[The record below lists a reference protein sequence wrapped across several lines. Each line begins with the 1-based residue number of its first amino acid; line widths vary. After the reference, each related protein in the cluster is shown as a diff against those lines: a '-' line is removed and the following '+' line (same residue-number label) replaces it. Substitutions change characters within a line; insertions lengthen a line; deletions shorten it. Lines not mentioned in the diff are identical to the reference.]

1 MKKKDLLYRL
11 AIAVLLFLIPAVSA
25 AGIIGNRLTQKI
37 PHGDERPDREIIYEK
52 HYAFITD
59 NPKDPFWSDMYESA
73 KAAGKDQ
80 GIYVEMMKSSLS
92 GSYSVSQLMEMAIAS
107 RVDGIIINPADESL
121 TQLIETAAAKG
132 IDVLTV
138 FNDVINS
145 SRICFVG
152 VGNYKM
158 GQEYGAQIRRLN
170 ETGAR
175 NVLILIDSD
184 DSGNQNLIYSSI
196 CENLN
201 DTDINIQP
209 LMFDSSNAFGA
220 EEAIRN
226 LVLGSELTRPD
237 ILVCLSAI
245 NTECAYQSVVDF
257 NKVGQVHIVG
267 CYGSDTVM
275 EAIKKNIIDSV
286 IKLDARQMGAKAVQA
301 LAEYQ
306 QKGRVN
312 EYIVADTMVVDQD
325 NVNPYLP
332 DDSPEAAP

>member
-1 MKKKDLLYRL
+1 MKKKKLLRGL
-11 AIAVLLFLIPAVSA
+11 AIAVIPILILA
-25 AGIIGNRLTQKI
+25 AAIWGIGSRLPRKI
-37 PHGDERPDREIIYEK
+37 SYGEERSDREITYEK

-73 KAAGKDQ
+73 KTAGKDQ
-80 GIYVEMMKSSLS
+80 GIYVEMMGSSLS
-92 GSYSVSQLMEMAIAS
+92 GSYSVSELLEMAIAS
-107 RVDGIIINPADESL
+107 RVDGIIVNPMDEPSF
-121 TQLIETAAAKG
+121 QLIETAAAKD
-132 IDVLTV
+132 INVLTV
-138 FNDVINS
+138 FNDVMNS

-158 GQEYGAQIRRLN
+158 GQEYGVQIRQLS
-170 ETGAR
+170 EAGAS

-184 DSGNQNLIYSSI
+184 DSVNQNLIYSGI
-196 CENLN
+196 RENLS

-209 LMFDSSNAFGA
+209 LMFDSSNVFGA

-226 LVLGSELTRPD
+226 LVLGSDQTRPD

-267 CYGSDTVM
+267 YYGSDTVM

-286 IKLDARQMGAKAVQA
+286 IKLDARQMGEKAVLA

-306 QKGRVN
+306 QRGRVN
-312 EYIVADTMVVDQD
+312 EYIVADTVVIDQS
-325 NVNPYLP
+325 NVDHYLTS
-332 DDSPEAAP
+332 DSLEVSP

>member
-1 MKKKDLLYRL
+1 MKKKSLLSSL
-11 AIAVLLFLIPAVSA
+11 GIAVVLFLVLAAVA
-25 AGIIGNRLTQKI
+25 IWIIGDRLPKKI
-37 PHGDERPDREIIYEK
+37 AYGDERSDREVTYEK

-73 KAAGKDQ
+73 KTTGKNQ
-80 GIYVEMMKSSLS
+80 GIYVEMMGDGLS
-92 GSYSVSQLMEMAIAS
+92 GSYSASELMEMAIAAQ
-107 RVDGIIINPADESL
+107 VDGIIVNPVDEPSI
-121 TQLIETAAAKG
+121 QLIETAAAKS

-138 FNDVINS
+138 FNDVTNS

-152 VGNYKM
+152 VGNFKM
-158 GQEYGAQIRRLN
+158 GQEYGALIRQLK

-175 NVLILIDSD
+175 NALVLIDSD
-184 DSGNQNLIYSSI
+184 DSVNQNLIYSGI
-196 CENLN
+196 RENLS

-226 LVLGSELTRPD
+226 LVLGSEQTRPD

-267 CYGSDTVM
+267 YYGSDTVM
-275 EAIKKNIIDSV
+275 EAIKKDIIDSV
-286 IKLDARQMGAKAVQA
+286 IKLDARQMGDKAVRA

-306 QKGRVN
+306 QRGRVN
-312 EYIVADTMVVDQD
+312 EYIVADTVVIDRS
-325 NVNPYLP
+325 NVEQYLTS
-332 DDSPEAAP
+332 DSLEVSP

>member
-1 MKKKDLLYRL
+1 MKKKSLLSSL
-11 AIAVLLFLIPAVSA
+11 GFAAILFLALA
-25 AGIIGNRLTQKI
+25 AAAIWITGNRLPKKI
-37 PHGDERPDREIIYEK
+37 VYGDERSDREVIYEK

-73 KAAGKDQ
+73 KTTGMEH
-80 GIYVEMMKSSLS
+80 GIYIERMGDSLS
-92 GSYSVSQLMEMAIAS
+92 GSYSVSELMEMAIAS
-107 RVDGIIINPADESL
+107 RVDGIIVNPLDEPSI
-121 TQLIETAAAKG
+121 QLIETAADKG

-158 GQEYGAQIRRLN
+158 GQEYGAQIRQLKEN
-170 ETGAR
+170 GAQ
-175 NVLILIDSD
+175 NALILIDSD
-184 DSGNQNLIYSSI
+184 DSVNQNLIYSGI
-196 CENLN
+196 RENLS

-209 LMFDSSNAFGA
+209 LMFDSSNVFGA

-226 LVLGSELTRPD
+226 LVLGSDQTRPD

-267 CYGSDTVM
+267 YYGSETIM

-286 IKLDARQMGAKAVQA
+286 IKLDARQMGGKAVQA

-312 EYIVADTMVVDQD
+312 EYIVADTVVVDQG
-325 NVNPYLP
+325 NVDQYRTSGSLEV
-332 DDSPEAAP
+332 SP